1 MSAGRHYR
9 RGLVVGKF
17 CPLHRGHM
25 LVIDAALDAC
35 EEVVVISYTN
45 PEFDGCGPAL
55 RERWI
60 RQMYPQVRA
69 LVLDGSA
76 MDLPANDAPN
86 DVHRDFVGWLCDTV
100 LKTHV
105 DAVFTSEDYG
115 DGFAAALT
123 AWFAARGRA
132 SVDPVAHVCVDKARG
147 IVPVSGTAIRSDPFA
162 HRAFLDPRV
171 YASVVKRVAI
181 LGGESSGKTTLAQ
194 QLADAIASVWAPE
207 YGRERWVEKAG
218 DLAFD
223 DMRHIATTQVAREEQ
238 LLQEARRWLVCDT
251 TPLTTLCYSL
261 EMFGAADPVLE
272 QLAERKYD
280 LVLVCAPDFAF
291 VQDGTRRDEAFRA
304 RQHKWYLDTLEKS
317 QIAYTV
323 VAGPPHERLS
333 RATSL
338 LT

>member
-1 MSAGRHYR
+1 MSFGRQYR

-25 LVIDAALDAC
+25 LVIDAALAAC
-35 EEVVVISYTN
+35 DEVAVISYTN

-55 RERWI
+55 REEWI
-60 RQMYPQVRA
+60 RELYPQVRV
-69 LVLDGSA
+69 LVLEGGDIA
-76 MDLPANDAPN
+76 LPANDAPEA
-86 DVHRDFVGWLCDTV
+86 VHRDFVGWLCDTV
-100 LKTHV
+100 LQMQA

-123 AWFAARGRA
+123 TWFAARGRA
-132 SVDPVAHVCVDKARG
+132 GGDPVVHVCVDKARG

-162 HRAFLDPRV
+162 HRACLHPRV
-171 YASVVKRVAI
+171 YASFVKRVAI

-194 QLADAIASVWAPE
+194 QLAEVIGSVWAPE

-218 DLAFD
+218 DLTFD
-223 DMRHIATTQVAREEQ
+223 DLREIAAVQVAREEQ

-261 EMFGAADPVLE
+261 EMFGAADPVVE
-272 QLAERKYD
+272 QLALRKYE
-280 LVLVCAPDFAF
+280 LVLLCAPDFAF
-291 VQDGTRRDEAFRA
+291 VQDGTRRDAAFREK
-304 RQHKWYLDTLEKS
+304 QHQWYRAALDKS

-333 RATSL
+333 LATSL